1 MTDRGASGHWAS
13 RMGLPEQSDVHEAVD
28 VEEPRAFAQLYAD
41 QFRFVWSLAAR
52 LGVPP
57 AQREDIAQEVWLTV
71 HRRLHTL
78 RPEAS
83 ARGWVAA
90 ITRKVASRHHR
101 THHRAERKLAALAEV
116 EGECR
121 SATGERDSFAIVD
134 DALARMDPS
143 QRDVFLLAHVE
154 ELSGPEIAEVVGAP
168 LNTVYSRLRLARARL
183 CEFLAQV
190 EGEED
195 AIVDAIRRRDAPPR
209 GASSRVWIMITAG
222 LGKAASVPLVAGAF
236 ATKLAITS
244 ATAATV
250 VMLAVGIGAAADPV
264 DVPPPA
270 AAAPSEPSADA
281 GRERTI
287 APAAA
292 MTTIERPTTT
302 APVSVAS
309 DPEPSARAPRAS
321 TSAPARPAPA
331 PAADASTIAAESKLL
346 GDARRELANGDARRA
361 LALLDEHATKFPNGT
376 MSIEARATRVRALCA
391 IGSVDDAERTAAAL
405 VAEFPGSPSAV
416 GVRDACGGGR
426 NLSGPQ
432 GREDR
437 P

>member
-1 MTDRGASGHWAS
+1 MTDRVASGHWAS
-13 RMGLPEQSDVHEAVD
+13 RMGLPEESDVHGTAAV
-28 VEEPRAFAQLYAD
+28 ETLRPFAQLYAD

-57 AQREDIAQEVWLTV
+57 AQREDVAQEVWLTV

-116 EGECR
+116 EGGRR
-121 SATGERDSFAIVD
+121 SPTGERDSFALVD
-134 DALARMDPS
+134 DALARMDPT

-183 CEFLAQV
+183 CEYLAQV
-190 EGEED
+190 EGEEE

-209 GASSRVWIMITAG
+209 GASSRVWLMVSAG
-222 LGKAASVPLVAGAF
+222 LGKAVSVPLVTGAI

-250 VMLAVGIGAAADPV
+250 VMLAVGVGAAAEDPIA
-264 DVPPPA
+264 DTPPA
-270 AAAPSEPSADA
+270 VTAP
-281 GRERTI
+281 REVSVESSRQRAI

-292 MTTIERPTTT
+292 MTTVERPDTPTPASAKALDPVPT
-302 APVSVAS
+302 AR
-309 DPEPSARAPRAS
+309 PSRSPAAP
-321 TSAPARPAPA
+321 PARRTAEPI
-331 PAADASTIAAESKLL
+331 ADTSTIAAESKLV
-346 GDARRELANGDARRA
+346 GDARRELATGDARRA
-361 LALLDEHATKFPNGT
+361 IALLDEHSTKFPRGT
-376 MSIEARATRVRALCA
+376 MGIEARALRVRSLCA
-391 IGSVDDAERTAAAL
+391 IGSVAEAERIAAAL

-416 GVRDACGGGR
+416 GVRDACETPSTGK
-426 NLSGPQ
+426 P
-432 GREDR
+432 
-437 P
+437 